1 MKQSE
6 RWMEEGKTGNTAK
19 QPGITDSHAH
29 LCSRQLFPRWEEVV
43 REARKAGIEKI
54 LIVCTEV
61 EEARKASRMAEGD
74 PMFDVAAAFYPN
86 DILKVTRQRLGRDG
100 TAYTKPSDQSGGGDR
115 NGLLPL

>member
-6 RWMEEGKTGNTAK
+6 RWMEEGKTGKTGNTAK

-61 EEARKASRMAEGD
+61 EEARK
-74 PMFDVAAAFYPN
+74 
-86 DILKVTRQRLGRDG
+86 
-100 TAYTKPSDQSGGGDR
+100 PSEWQKEIPCLMWQQPFIQMIS
-115 NGLLPL
+115 